1 MQSGLCLDAG
11 GDGKVV
17 STCDML
23 PYKHSTFCNHSLT
36 PYQRAAALVAGSN
49 LTNQIDNLGIPAL
62 GYTSEGMRTVLR
74 IRSVRVRVCACV
86 RVRTYKCQ
94 KSYVDMYACFSR
106 DMLTFA
112 FQ

>member
-74 IRSVRVRVCACV
+74 TRSVRVRVCACA
-86 RVRTYKCQ
+86 R
-94 KSYVDMYACFSR
+94 ACVCGHINIR
-106 DMLTFA
+106 NLTWTCMHVSLTIC
-112 FQ
+112 